1 MRTIF
6 ADTFYWIALI
16 DPHDQWHA
24 RAVAVSRTLGQ
35 HRLVTSDDVLI
46 EVLNF
51 FAGYGARLRAN
62 AAQAAQATLADPGVE
77 TVVITQQDFLAGLNL
92 YQNRLDKGYSLTDC
106 TSINAMRARSITEIL
121 THDRHFAQEGFVTL
135 F

>member
-35 HRLVTSDDVLI
+35 HRLVTSDDVLV

-62 AAQAAQATLADPGVE
+62 AAQAVQSALANPGVE
-77 TVVITQQDFLAGLNL
+77 TVVVTQQDFLAGLNL
-92 YQNRLDKGYSLTDC
+92 YENRLDKGYSLTDC
-106 TSINAMRARSITEIL
+106 TSMNAMRARGITEIL
-121 THDRHFAQEGFVTL
+121 THDRHFAQEGFIIL
-135 F
+135 L